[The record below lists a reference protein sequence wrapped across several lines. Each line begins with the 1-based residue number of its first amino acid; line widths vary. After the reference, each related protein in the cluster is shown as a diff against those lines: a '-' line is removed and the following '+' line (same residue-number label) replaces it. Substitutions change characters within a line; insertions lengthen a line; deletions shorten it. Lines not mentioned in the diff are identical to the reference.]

1 MPEITKVLF
10 PTDFSEMANH
20 ALPYAIKMSK
30 IFNAELIMLHAV
42 TLYEHD
48 PNDPEHHFPS
58 LQTYCTEVRKA
69 ADNDFQ
75 VCIETVGDSGVKI
88 RKAIVQGISP
98 HAAIL
103 DYIKDEGEI
112 GLIVMSTHGRSG
124 LSHVLLG
131 SVTENVI
138 RYSPCPVLVIK
149 HPEHEFIDPDSGE
162 VRIKKILFPLDFSQD
177 SLRPL
182 EFLRF
187 IAEMNDAEI
196 IIFHAVDVEIPPV
209 YYTSGIES
217 VLQLDPEL
225 FERVKSKMKGL
236 VDAPLEGMRVRYE
249 VAEGRAVERI
259 KVLAAEEEV
268 DLIIMGAAGSH
279 GIGDFLFGSTAARVI
294 QKAVCPVLIV

>member
-1 MPEITKVLF
+1 MPGLKKVLF
-10 PTDFSEMANH
+10 PTDFSEMANQ
-20 ALPYAIKMSK
+20 ALPYAIKMAKVSG
-30 IFNAELIMLHAV
+30 AELIMLHAI

-58 LQTYCTEVRKA
+58 LQTYCSEVSDA
-69 ADNDFQ
+69 AESGFQ
-75 VCIETVGDSGVKI
+75 VCIERIGDAGVKV

-103 DYIKDEGEI
+103 EFVREEGDI

-138 RYSPCPVLVIK
+138 RYADCPILVTK
-149 HPEHEFIDPDSGE
+149 HPEHEFIDPETGE
-162 VRIKKILFPLDFSQD
+162 VHIRRILFPVDFSEE

-182 EFLRF
+182 TFLRF
-187 IAEMNDAEI
+187 IAGIADAKI
-196 IIFHAVDVEIPPV
+196 TVFHAVDIEVPPI
-209 YYTSGIES
+209 YYASGVDSI
-217 VLQLDPEL
+217 LQLDPQL
-225 FERVKSKMKGL
+225 DERVIQKMKDQIGSE
-236 VDAPLEGMRVRYE
+236 LEGFTVEYE
-249 VAEGRAVERI
+249 VQEGKAVDRI
-259 KVLAAEEEV
+259 RDFAAANEI

-294 QKAVCPVLIV
+294 QKAVCPVLTV